1 MTLGEI
7 AQIGEILGGIGIL
20 GSLIFV
26 GLQVRQNTET
36 IRASTLQL
44 NTDYWSTFLTNVAH
58 PQFVKTYGKGLT
70 GDDLDQT
77 EFSQF
82 FLLMRAYLLGLENQ
96 HYQYLHGLLD
106 AEKYSSYELA
116 LGEQAFAF
124 PGLRAMW
131 KIVRHTYSD
140 EFVTFVDKQIAAT
153 PAHQESVFRKWKAL
167 VEADRSAR
175 KSHS

>member
-1 MTLGEI
+1 MTLGQI

-58 PQFVKTYGKGLT
+58 PQFVKIYGKGLT

-96 HYQYLHGLLD
+96 HY
-106 AEKYSSYELA
+106 
-116 LGEQAFAF
+116 QAFAF

-153 PAHQESVFRKWKAL
+153 PAHQDSVFRKWKAL
-167 VEADRSAR
+167 VDADRSAR